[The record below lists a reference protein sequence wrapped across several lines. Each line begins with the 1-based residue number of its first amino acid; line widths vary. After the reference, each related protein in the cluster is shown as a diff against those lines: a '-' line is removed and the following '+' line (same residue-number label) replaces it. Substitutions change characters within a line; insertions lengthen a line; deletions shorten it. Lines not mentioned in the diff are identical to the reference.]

1 MKKPLARFV
10 RLDPL
15 SIEDKLRDRAFTR
28 VGNDLLCGAGRLF
41 DIDFRVGNCVL
52 VEKTLRLA
60 AIATP
65 VGGIDNKL
73 HVLIVADSWLLGK
86 RMGKSIL
93 RTFGPHPRQQ
103 SGAALERTMSLTQL
117 RENGATMPVRP
128 VTAQTLLE
136 MKRAGLAITA
146 LTAYDYPTAR
156 LVDETGI
163 DLILVGDSVGMTVLG
178 YESTLPVTMEEML
191 HHTRA
196 VARGVKRAFLV
207 ADMPF
212 GSYQASSDEAI
223 RNATR
228 FIKESGAHAVKIEGG
243 ERRADLVRRITD
255 AEISVVAHIGLTP
268 QSIHRMSG
276 YHVQGRSI
284 EAIKSLYAD
293 AAALQEAGAVAIV
306 LEGIPREVAAE
317 VTTRCTIPT
326 IGIGAGPDCDGQI
339 LVFHD
344 LFNLTFSSPAK
355 FVRRYADAATFFGG
369 ALERYRSDV
378 TSRAFPA
385 DAESYHL
392 SREVA
397 VRVEALQQHP
407 DLPALSDDFVQ
418 SEVHDDPFEE
428 LTKLV
433 PTGRG

>member
-1 MKKPLARFV
+1 VKKALSWLI

-15 SIEDKLRDRAFTR
+15 AIEDKLWDRALTR
-28 VGNDLLCGAGRLF
+28 VGNDQLCGAGGLF
-41 DIDFRVGNCVL
+41 DIDLGVGNCVL
-52 VEKTLRLA
+52 VEKALRLA
-60 AIATP
+60 AIAAP
-65 VGGIDNKL
+65 VGGIDKKL
-73 HVLIVADSWLLGK
+73 HALIVADSWLLGK
-86 RMGKSIL
+86 HMGKSIL
-93 RTFGPHPRQQ
+93 RMFGPHPHQH
-103 SGAALERTMSLTQL
+103 SGAALERTMSVTQL
-117 RENGATMPVRP
+117 RENGASMPVHP

-156 LVDETGI
+156 LVDQAGI

-196 VARGVKRAFLV
+196 VARGTRRAFLV

-212 GSYQASSDEAI
+212 GSYHASSDEAL

-243 ERRADLVRRITD
+243 KRRADLVRRMTD

-284 EAIKSLYAD
+284 EAIESLYAD
-293 AAALQEAGAVAIV
+293 AATLQEAGAVAIV

-317 VTTRCTIPT
+317 VTTRCAIPT

-344 LFNLTFSSPAK
+344 LVNLTFSSPAK

-369 ALERYRSDV
+369 ALERYRADV
-378 TSRAFPA
+378 TSGTFPA

-397 VRVEALQQHP
+397 AQVQALGGQARADNYVQCE
-407 DLPALSDDFVQ
+407 DL
-418 SEVHDDPFEE
+418 DDPFEE
-428 LTKLV
+428 FTKLV

>member
-1 MKKPLARFV
+1 M
-10 RLDPL
+10 
-15 SIEDKLRDRAFTR
+15 
-28 VGNDLLCGAGRLF
+28 
-41 DIDFRVGNCVL
+41 
-52 VEKTLRLA
+52 
-60 AIATP
+60 
-65 VGGIDNKL
+65 
-73 HVLIVADSWLLGK
+73 
-86 RMGKSIL
+86 
-93 RTFGPHPRQQ
+93 FGPHLRYQ
-103 SGAALERTMSLTQL
+103 SGAALERTMSVTQL
-117 RENGATMPVRP
+117 RENGASMPVHP

-136 MKRAGLAITA
+136 MKRAGRAITA

-156 LVDETGI
+156 LVDQAGI

-196 VARGVKRAFLV
+196 VARGVRRAFLV

-212 GSYQASSDEAI
+212 GSYHASSDEAL

-243 ERRADLVRRITD
+243 ERRADLVRRMTD

-284 EAIKSLYAD
+284 EAIESLYDD
-293 AAALQEAGAVAIV
+293 AAALQEAGAIAIV
-306 LEGIPREVAAE
+306 LEGIPREVAVE
-317 VTTRCTIPT
+317 ITTRCAIPT

-344 LFNLTFSSPAK
+344 LVNLTFSSPAK

-369 ALERYRSDV
+369 ALERYRTDV
-378 TSRAFPA
+378 TARTFPA

-392 SREVA
+392 PREVA
-397 VRVEALQQHP
+397 AQLEALEEHP
-407 DLPALSDDFVQ
+407 DVFARVDDFVQ
-418 SEVHDDPFEE
+418 SKNHDDPFEE
-428 LTKLV
+428 FTKLV

>member
-1 MKKPLARFV
+1 MPWLV
-10 RLDPL
+10 WLDPL
-15 SIEDKLRDRAFTR
+15 SIKDELRNCALTR
-28 VGNDLLCGAGRLF
+28 VGDDLLCGAGCF
-41 DIDFRVGNCVL
+41 VDIDFGVGDCVL
-52 VEKTLRLA
+52 VEEALRLA
-60 AIATP
+60 AIAAP
-65 VGGIDNKL
+65 VCGIDKKF
-73 HVLIVADSWLLGK
+73 HVLIVADSRRPGK
-86 RMGKSIL
+86 GCGSIL

-117 RENGATMPVRP
+117 RENGGSMPVRP

-136 MKRAGLAITA
+136 MKLAGRAITA

-156 LVDETGI
+156 LVDEAGI

-178 YESTLPVTMEEML
+178 YESTLPVTMDEML

-196 VARGVKRAFLV
+196 VARGVKRAFLI

-212 GSYQASSDEAI
+212 GSYHASPDDAL

-243 ERRADLVRRITD
+243 QRRADLVRRMTD
-255 AEISVVAHIGLTP
+255 AEISVVGHIGLTP

-284 EAIKSLYAD
+284 EAIESLYAD
-293 AAALQEAGAVAIV
+293 AAALQDAGAVAIV

-317 VTTRCTIPT
+317 ITARCAIPT
-326 IGIGAGPDCDGQI
+326 IGIGAGPECDGQI

-344 LFNLTFSSPAK
+344 LFHLTFAPPAK

-369 ALERYRSDV
+369 ALERYRTDV
-378 TSRAFPA
+378 TSRTFPA
-385 DAESYHL
+385 DSESYHL

-397 VRVEALQQHP
+397 AEVEALGTHP
-407 DLPALSDDFVQ
+407 GEVLAVQDFVQ
-418 SEVHDDPFEE
+418 SEIIGDPFEE
-428 LTKLV
+428 FRKLV

>member
-1 MKKPLARFV
+1 M
-10 RLDPL
+10 
-15 SIEDKLRDRAFTR
+15 
-28 VGNDLLCGAGRLF
+28 
-41 DIDFRVGNCVL
+41 
-52 VEKTLRLA
+52 
-60 AIATP
+60 
-65 VGGIDNKL
+65 
-73 HVLIVADSWLLGK
+73 
-86 RMGKSIL
+86 
-93 RTFGPHPRQQ
+93 FGPHPRQQ
-103 SGAALERTMSLTQL
+103 SGAALEIIMSITQL
-117 RENGATMPVRP
+117 RENGASMPVHP

-136 MKRAGLAITA
+136 MKHAGRAISA

-156 LVDETGI
+156 LVDQAGI
-163 DLILVGDSVGMTVLG
+163 DVILVGDSVGMTVLG
-178 YESTLPVTMEEML
+178 YESTLPVTMDEML

-196 VARGVKRAFLV
+196 VSRGVKRAFLV

-212 GSYQASSDEAI
+212 GSYHASSDEAL

-243 ERRADLVRRITD
+243 ERRADLVRRMTD

-284 EAIKSLYAD
+284 NAIESLYSD
-293 AAALQEAGAVAIV
+293 AAALQEAGAIAIV

-317 VTTRCTIPT
+317 VTTRRAIPT

-344 LFNLTFSSPAK
+344 LVNLTFSPPAK
-355 FVRRYADAATFFGG
+355 FVRRYADAATFFSG
-369 ALERYRSDV
+369 ALERYRTDV
-378 TSRAFPA
+378 TSRTFPA

-392 SREVA
+392 PREVA
-397 VRVEALQQHP
+397 AQLEALKEHP
-407 DLPALSDDFVQ
+407 DVLARAEDFTQ
-418 SEVHDDPFEE
+418 SEVRDDLFAEF
-428 LTKLV
+428 TKLV